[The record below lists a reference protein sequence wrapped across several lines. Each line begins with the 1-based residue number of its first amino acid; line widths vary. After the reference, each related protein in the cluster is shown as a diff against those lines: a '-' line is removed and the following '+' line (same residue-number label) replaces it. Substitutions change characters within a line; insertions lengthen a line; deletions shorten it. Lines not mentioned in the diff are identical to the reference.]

1 MIKAT
6 NLSCHYSQEAY
17 LKNISFCAKKHLS
30 ILGVNGSGKS
40 MLARALC
47 GLLPYEGS
55 VKLNGNELQSLSPN
69 TIAKTISYIPAKLDI
84 FDYYTTVEEFVLLG
98 RYPYKQPFKEYAQ
111 SDKDD
116 VTAVLKQLR
125 MYELREHN
133 INALSSGQQQ
143 LLLIAQS
150 ILQRSNIMIFDE
162 PTANLDPYNSLQFAI
177 LFQKLQHDHTTVLI
191 THDLTL
197 AAYLKGSVL
206 FIQDYSAIFYEQSDT
221 FFQNSNLERLYGV
234 PFHTLSKAVKYD

>member
-6 NLSCHYSQEAY
+6 NLSCHYSEEAY
-17 LKNISFCAKKHLS
+17 LENISFSAKKHLS

-40 MLARALC
+40 MLARTLC

-55 VKLNGNELQSLSPN
+55 IELDGNELHSLCANS
-69 TIAKTISYIPAKLDI
+69 IAKTISYIPSKLDV

-98 RYPYKQPFKEYAQ
+98 RYPYKQPFEEYLQ
-111 SDKDD
+111 NDRDD
-116 VTAVLKQLR
+116 VTAVLKQLQLH
-125 MYELREHN
+125 ELREHN

-162 PTANLDPYNSLQFAI
+162 PTANLDPYNSLQFAA

-206 FIQDYSAIFYEQSDT
+206 FIQNHSAVFYEQSDT
-221 FFQNSNLERLYGV
+221 FFQNSNLETLYGV